1 MDGVGTSIVGRPRR
15 LSADRRARPTYTLI
29 WEEPG
34 KLMLDKVGPGAQ
46 VRRRVTLHFENISD
60 QVAKI
65 AVADW
70 KAGSPS
76 LSQANVLV
84 IPPGQTREVLWGH
97 DVSVEELRRT
107 VGEDPETAR
116 VALTFHVRD
125 NALSTHDVIKFN
137 IGFSAARVDHDGALF
152 TQPPTEAQLASIDW
166 LGWLLPD
173 RVYEELDAREDVDRR
188 PEPRHELT

>member
-46 VRRRVTLHFENISD
+46 VRRRVTLHFETISD

-76 LSQANVLV
+76 LSPANLLV
-84 IPPGQTREVLWGH
+84 IPPGQTREVPWVH
-97 DVSVEELRRT
+97 EVSAEEPRRT
-107 VGEDPETAR
+107 IRE
-116 VALTFHVRD
+116 
-125 NALSTHDVIKFN
+125 
-137 IGFSAARVDHDGALF
+137 DHDPAKNG
-152 TQPPTEAQLASIDW
+152 
-166 LGWLLPD
+166 
-173 RVYEELDAREDVDRR
+173 
-188 PEPRHELT
+188 